1 MLSLR
6 HFRLLFALEMTPRW
20 SIEPRSGG
28 LEVFRKERAFRV
40 SLEQQARYADRRIIS
55 ISFLR
60 LIRAFDMKKIIYRFC
75 CSVIPIIAMLFAI
88 LDGRCAGMPGLS
100 IQRLVAQ
107 SDLIVVAKIIKV
119 AKIADGQVNIH
130 GQIFPADIME
140 AAAQAAETLKGV
152 RQDSMLVI
160 RFAVPI
166 SPAGSVGY
174 GRLISQQDRLLFLRN
189 FPPDGGYQP
198 TNPYYP
204 SLPAARTR
212 NVISNSERDV
222 NPTKLK
228 EVEAQVVSIE
238 CQTISSGYESSS
250 ARMEAIWS
258 LKGVADTC
266 LASALH
272 KAFES
277 SDRDLRL
284 TAAAALLKL
293 NDIQVLGAAIR
304 EADQLPIDSY
314 LRLNLA
320 SAIRDGIRS
329 KGAVLDIVPMLKS
342 KDPRMRR
349 AAASALHNI
358 GTVSCVPGLVIA
370 LSDEDKDTR
379 YYAVIGLGEIER
391 QPDQKPS
398 MEDFDRNPSSYVSY
412 WQAWANGHENRN
424 RHLREQNTVP

>member
-1 MLSLR
+1 
-6 HFRLLFALEMTPRW
+6 
-20 SIEPRSGG
+20 
-28 LEVFRKERAFRV
+28 
-40 SLEQQARYADRRIIS
+40 
-55 ISFLR
+55 
-60 LIRAFDMKKIIYRFC
+60 MKKIIYRFC